1 MPERGHFLPRL
12 LWVTL
17 AALLLITAGII
28 TLIWPHN
35 PPLGLAAGGVFLG
48 GISALIAWRRRDG

>member
-1 MPERGHFLPRL
+1 MSNAAATTVMDVL
-12 LWVTL
+12 
-17 AALLLITAGII
+17 ALLLITAGII